1 MKNILIITLI
11 ILIFQPA
18 YAENRLNIFSLINQ
32 EIVVSDHFAGQS
44 FTLIKEREKY
54 YVIRKYFGSG
64 VPVIN
69 TIKYNALVESDY
81 QIRFN
86 EIIKS
91 DNQTVYKNKQ
101 DEKFILRIEDNN
113 TIGLYLNGIKVV
125 IDKKNP

>member
-1 MKNILIITLI
+1 MKNILIIILI

-18 YAENRLNIFSLINQ
+18 YAENRLKIFSLTNQ

-64 VPVIN
+64 VPVVN
-69 TIKYNALVESDY
+69 TIKYKIVVQSDY

-91 DNQTVYKNKQ
+91 DNFHKNKQ
-101 DEKFILRIEDNN
+101 DENFILQIEDNS

-125 IDKKNP
+125 IDKKNS